1 MSDCPRTVFR
11 GPTPAGFAKKSPTFE
26 CRAAPST
33 ARSGGGSRTPEECDF
48 STCRSALT
56 ESSALRPPPEAMQTP
71 IGVPSGTA
79 KAGDSQ
85 SRDELSPKLGH
96 SFGRD
101 LPMTADATPR
111 RKAATFATLTC
122 DSPLASTEKPQF
134 KSNRAQRARESPP
147 PRATLESWSLF
158 CKGRWRR
165 PENKLRMRFLLH
177 TTASSAERHRAPP
190 GVAVARATRRVAVV
204 QLANQE
210 TAPPPSAAQ
219 RSLSARLGKSF
230 PINSPFIGLISS

>member
-111 RKAATFATLTC
+111 RKAATFAKLTS
-122 DSPLASTEKPQF
+122 DL
-134 KSNRAQRARESPP
+134 
-147 PRATLESWSLF
+147 
-158 CKGRWRR
+158 RWRR
-165 PENKLRMRFLLH
+165 PFPNCLH
-177 TTASSAERHRAPP
+177 STTISAP
-190 GVAVARATRRVAVV
+190 
-204 QLANQE
+204 
-210 TAPPPSAAQ
+210 
-219 RSLSARLGKSF
+219 RSLTARLGKSF
-230 PINSPFIGLISS
+230 PINSSFIGLISS